1 MSRPVPLHERITVIE
16 VSASTTQHSLAIC
29 LDGKSVVAVDNS
41 WRGGFG
47 EGGRP
52 YRGDY
57 TDWML
62 HRSQDVSDMLKV
74 WFVQR
79 FMRFTTAIPGAF
91 FERDFDREAAR
102 LSAVERANGGIFA
115 DESRQE
121 PEVERERVRA

>member
-1 MSRPVPLHERITVIE
+1 MSRPVPLHERITVVE
-16 VSASTTQHSLAIC
+16 VCASTTQHSLAIC

-62 HRSQDVSDMLKV
+62 HRSHDVSDMLKV

-79 FMRFTTAIPGAF
+79 FMRFTTASPGAF

-102 LSAVERANGGIFA
+102 LSAIERAYGGIFA
-115 DESRQE
+115 DEPQQE
-121 PEVERERVRA
+121 PEADRERVRA